1 MKKKFNFLPAII
13 AVIVVVAV
21 LLVSSC
27 TYITYENEYTVVKEF
42 GQIKQ
47 INADPG
53 LRFRTPFI
61 QTVNTISKSK
71 QFYDLPKSDVITS
84 DKKTMI
90 ADAYIIWHVTDAKTF
105 TKALNANFAA
115 AEGRIDVIVYNAI
128 KTTISN
134 MTQEELIISRDDP
147 IDVANADTALED
159 VEIKDI
165 TAVEELD
172 GDDQTTGSAEAS
184 ENSDK
189 GTARVIAISKQIL
202 TCIGEQCDIYGLEI
216 DDVEIKVL
224 DLPDENKEAVYE
236 RMITERNNIAAAYKA
251 QGESEAQIIRNT
263 TDKEVSIMTSEA
275 QAQADKTVAEGEAE
289 YMRILSDAY
298 NDPDKAEFYL
308 YSRALDTAKKSMGK
322 STTLFLDKD
331 SPLAQIFQGD
341 LVSDKALTS
350 ASISASRA
358 AVESAPADSQ
368 EETEE

>member
-1 MKKKFNFLPAII
+1 MKKIKIMPALVVVLII
-13 AVIVVVAV
+13 AALV
-21 LLVSSC
+21 LATSC
-27 TYITYENEYTVVKEF
+27 AYVTYENEYTVVKEF
-42 GQIKQ
+42 GQIRQ
-47 INADPG
+47 INSEPG

-61 QTVNTISKSK
+61 QTVNSISRSK

-147 IDVANADTALED
+147 IDVANADAALED

-165 TAVEELD
+165 VAAEEA
-172 GDDQTTGSAEAS
+172 GDDGEAS
-184 ENSDK
+184 SEN
-189 GTARVIAISKQIL
+189 GTSAKAGDVRVIAISKQIL
-202 TCIGEQCDIYGLEI
+202 GCIGEQCDIYGLQI

-263 TDKEVSIMTSEA
+263 TDKEVSITTSEA

-289 YMRILSDAY
+289 YMKILSEAY

-331 SPLAQIFQGD
+331 SPLAQIFKGD
-341 LVSDKALTS
+341 
-350 ASISASRA
+350 I
-358 AVESAPADSQ
+358 SQ
-368 EETEE
+368 EADLSQLQGAAQPEESEEQTAD